1 MLRTCSA
8 ILIYLGDIF
17 LLLFLVFQIK
27 NSIFT
32 LLLPF
37 FFIQLLLSAF
47 ELTVVTS
54 FSFLFR
60 SLILSLRFLVGGDGK
75 VIIIANFFIYF
86 SLLGNLPKLFVYM
99 RVYVCM
105 CVGCMCYTL
114 RICAY
119 AHALFPEYLFLIYD
133 LNLSGCGWLSFL
145 GGLCDFPFLCLFC

>member
-1 MLRTCSA
+1 MLWTCSA
-8 ILIYLGDIF
+8 ILIHLGDIF
-17 LLLFLVFQIK
+17 FTIFRVLQIK
-27 NSIFT
+27 NFYIYPTVTIFLFST
-32 LLLPF
+32 F
-37 FFIQLLLSAF
+37 LSAF
-47 ELTVVTS
+47 KQTVPTS

-60 SLILSLRFLVGGDGK
+60 ILILSLRFLVGGVGK
-75 VIIIANFFIYF
+75 VIINANFFIYF
-86 SLLGNLPKLFVYM
+86 SMLGNLPKLFVYM

-105 CVGCMCYTL
+105 CVECMCYTL